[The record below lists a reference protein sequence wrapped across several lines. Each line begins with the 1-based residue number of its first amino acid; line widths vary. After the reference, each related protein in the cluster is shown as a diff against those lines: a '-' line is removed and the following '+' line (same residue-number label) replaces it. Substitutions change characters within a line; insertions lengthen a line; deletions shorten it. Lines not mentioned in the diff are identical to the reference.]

1 MTSSGAGLRPLTL
14 SNFPGISPERGI
26 FAPLPDP
33 DIQQLGWL
41 RVRAAWVNEFFNH
54 AEVPN
59 PVPQPAVRQPALGFT
74 PTASNFPEY
83 LPGRTIHRVI
93 E

>member
-1 MTSSGAGLRPLTL
+1 
-14 SNFPGISPERGI
+14 
-26 FAPLPDP
+26 
-33 DIQQLGWL
+33 
-41 RVRAAWVNEFFNH
+41 VNEFFNH

-59 PVPQPAVRQPALGFT
+59 PVPQSAVRQPDLGFT
-74 PTASNFPEY
+74 PIASNFPEY